1 MFSDLDETI
10 KAILVQAGGLD
21 PTQID
26 VSFEIP
32 NREWSGGIAKPTL
45 NCYLFDIRENR
56 ELRQSGMQ
64 VERNGTN
71 GAPARRRAPLRLDLT
86 YLITAWTRAVEDEH
100 RLLWHALRTL
110 MRFATLPEQHLQGAL
125 KDHEL
130 PLHAKL
136 AQADG
141 VLKSPGEFWTAL
153 ENHLKPSLSYTITIA
168 VDRDTQPAGVPVLTA
183 FVGLRQLEVAGAP
196 SNDVRLG
203 GVARNQAGAPIADAE
218 VFVEG
223 QGRPTLTDTAGRF
236 TLRVPSA
243 GAYTLVARVGTTVAR
258 REVNVPAPD
267 YTLTLEP
274 SEPPAPRQRARRGGG
289 KGGDPAS

>member
-10 KAILVQAGGLD
+10 KALLVQAGGLD
-21 PTQID
+21 PAQIE

-32 NREWSGGIAKPTL
+32 NREWSSGIAKPTI

-71 GAPARRRAPLRLDLT
+71 GTPARRRAPLRLDLT

-110 MRFATLPEQHLQGAL
+110 MRFSTLPVEHLQGTL
-125 KDHEL
+125 KEHEL
-130 PLHAKL
+130 PVHTKL
-136 AQADG
+136 AQADS

-153 ENHLKPSLSYTITIA
+153 ENQLKPSLSYTVTIA
-168 VDRDTQPAGVPVLTA
+168 VDRDSMPAGAPVLTA
-183 FVGLRQLEVAGAP
+183 FVSLRQLEVEGAP
-196 SNDVRLG
+196 STDVRVG
-203 GVARNQAGAPIADAE
+203 GVARTPDGAPITDAE

-223 QGRPTLTDTAGRF
+223 HGRPTLTDGEGRF
-236 TLRVPSA
+236 TLRVPGA
-243 GAYTLVARVGTTVAR
+243 GAYTLVARAGTALVR
-258 REVNVPAPD
+258 REVQVPAPD
-267 YTLTLEP
+267 YSLTLEP
-274 SEPPAPRQRARRGGG
+274 SEPPKPRQRARRGGG
-289 KGGDPAS
+289 KGGPPTA

>member
-10 KAILVQAGGLD
+10 KQILVQAGGLD
-21 PTQID
+21 PAQIE

-32 NREWSGGIAKPTL
+32 NREWSASIAKPTL

-71 GAPARRRAPLRLDLT
+71 SAARRRAPLRLDLT

-110 MRFATLPEQHLQGAL
+110 MRFATLPEEHLQGAL
-125 KDHEL
+125 QGHEL

-153 ENHLKPSLSYTITIA
+153 ENQLKPSLSYTVTIA
-168 VDRDTQPAGVPVLTA
+168 VDRDSVPAGAPVLSA
-183 FVGLRQLEVAGAP
+183 FIDLRQLDVDSAP
-196 SNDVRLG
+196 SGDVRIG
-203 GVARNQAGAPIADAE
+203 GTIQTPDGEPVRAAE

-223 QGRPTLTDTAGRF
+223 HGRPARTDDAGRF
-236 TLRVPSA
+236 SLRVPSA
-243 GAYTLVARVGTTVAR
+243 GAYTLVAQAGSSAVR
-258 REVNVPAPD
+258 REVSVPAPD
-267 YTLTLEP
+267 YSLTLAP
-274 SEPPAPRQRARRGGG
+274 DASPKPRQRARRGGD
-289 KGGDPAS
+289 KGRSTS

>member
-10 KAILVQAGGLD
+10 KALLVQAGGLD
-21 PTQID
+21 PAQIE

-32 NREWSGGIAKPTL
+32 NREWSSGIAKPTL

-56 ELRQSGMQ
+56 DLRQSGMQ
-64 VERNGTN
+64 VERNGAN

-110 MRFATLPEQHLQGAL
+110 MRFANLPEEHLQGAL
-125 KDHEL
+125 KHHEL
-130 PLHAKL
+130 PLHTKL
-136 AQADG
+136 AQSDS

-153 ENHLKPSLSYTITIA
+153 ENQLKPSLSYTVTIA

-183 FVGLRQLEVAGAP
+183 FVGLRQLEVAGAS

-203 GVARNQAGAPIADAE
+203 GVARTPAGTPVADAE
-218 VFVEG
+218 VYVEG
-223 QGRPTLTDTAGRF
+223 QGRPTLTDGEGRF

-243 GAYTLVARVGTTVAR
+243 GAYTLVARAGSAAVR
-258 REVNVPAPD
+258 REVTVPAPD
-267 YTLTLEP
+267 YSLTLEP
-274 SEPPAPRQRARRGGG
+274 SDPPKPRQRARRGGG
-289 KGGDPAS
+289 KGGDPTA